1 MRCYININNE
11 FDYKNYI
18 IFLKDAFET
27 SFEIIGRHGNFI
39 HLESKKYKSYLLI
52 RGENYDVFNLLKVLP
67 IYEKNLILIT
77 CTVPF
82 ILNKVIPYNCGLTK
96 NKNVYYP
103 LDFNINKLVPTYDG
117 NEFGLNFNPCKS
129 EYLLARYS
137 GKSNI
142 YERLDKFF
150 YCKKIKNIKRRITDD

>member
-11 FDYKNYI
+11 FDYNNYI
-18 IFLKDAFET
+18 NFLKDAFET
-27 SFEIIGRHGNFI
+27 SFEIIGRHENFI

-82 ILNKVIPYNCGLTK
+82 I
-96 NKNVYYP
+96 
-103 LDFNINKLVPTYDG
+103 
-117 NEFGLNFNPCKS
+117 
-129 EYLLARYS
+129 
-137 GKSNI
+137 
-142 YERLDKFF
+142 
-150 YCKKIKNIKRRITDD
+150 